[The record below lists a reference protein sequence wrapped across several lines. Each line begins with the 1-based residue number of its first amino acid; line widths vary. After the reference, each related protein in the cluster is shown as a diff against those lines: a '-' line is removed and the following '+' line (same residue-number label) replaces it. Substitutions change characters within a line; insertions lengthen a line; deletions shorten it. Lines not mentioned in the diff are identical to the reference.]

1 MQYDGIVFATAISAA
16 VGSAMVGLWGNL
28 PFGLAA
34 GMGLNSYF
42 TYAVVIQLKLSFQV
56 ALTASFLHGVLFT
69 LLSLAGACNLI
80 QQWAP
85 ESIKKSITVGLGL
98 FQALIGFESMKLIVQ
113 GKDTLL
119 ELGDITSVR
128 LWLSLMGLLLISILL
143 LWKVKA
149 AMLIGMAVVTAVVWG
164 SGLEPP
170 PATFIEWPSLGNS
183 WLALDFA
190 GYWANAAS
198 MVPVTLMFLFVSV
211 FDTAGVQATAAR
223 QADLLNAK
231 GHLAEKESTAAFASA
246 SVATCV
252 GALLG
257 SSPTIIHTEC
267 CAGIGD
273 GQRRATQQRC
283 LSRHPPQQ
291 SLTPPTLCCAV

>member
-1 MQYDGIVFATAISAA
+1 MNYDGVVFATAISAA

-42 TYAVVIQLKLSFQV
+42 TYAVVIQLKVSFRV
-56 ALTASFLHGVLFT
+56 ALTASFIHGLLFT

-80 QQWAP
+80 QQLAP
-85 ESIKKSITVGLGL
+85 DSIKKSITVGLGL
-98 FQALIGFESMKLIVQ
+98 FQALIGFESMRLIVQ

-119 ELGDITSVR
+119 ALGDVSSVR
-128 LWLSLMGLLLISILL
+128 LWLSMMGLLLIAILL

-149 AMLIGMAVVTAVVWG
+149 AMLIGMAVITAVVWG
-164 SGLEPP
+164 TGLEPP
-170 PATFIEWPSLGNS
+170 PATVLQWPSLGNS

-190 GYWANAAS
+190 GYWAHFSS
-198 MVPVTLMFLFVSV
+198 MFPVTLMFLFVSV

-231 GHLAEKESTAAFASA
+231 GHLAEKESTAAFVSASA
-246 SVATCV
+246 ATCV

-257 SSPTIIHTEC
+257 SSPVIIHTEC
-267 CAGIGD
+267 CAGIAD
-273 GQRRATQQRC
+273 GQTRSKQRQP
-283 LSRHPPQQ
+283 LPRGVPAPR
-291 SLTPPTLCCAV
+291 